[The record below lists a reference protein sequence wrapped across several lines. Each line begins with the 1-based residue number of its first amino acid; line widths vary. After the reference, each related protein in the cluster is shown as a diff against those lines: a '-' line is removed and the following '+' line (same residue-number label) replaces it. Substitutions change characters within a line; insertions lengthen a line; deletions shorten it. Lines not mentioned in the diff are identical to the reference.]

1 MPAEPA
7 PADRTSAGPGRP
19 ERRGLLAAAVGST
32 VFFFVAPLM
41 VAGVVPWWIGH
52 VRASGPPVVVRL
64 VGAVMVVAG
73 FAGVIHC
80 FARFVAARG
89 TPAPVAPTERLV
101 VDGLYRYVRNPMYV
115 GVVTAATGQAL
126 WFGSVEVLAY
136 AAAVWLTVA
145 AFVRIYE
152 EPTLR
157 AHYGTQYDAYTRA
170 VPAWIPRLTPW
181 RADSADDR
189 PRGTS
194 TGGGRP

>member
-7 PADRTSAGPGRP
+7 PADRTSAGPRRR

-52 VRASGPPVVVRL
+52 VRGSGLPVVVRM
-64 VGAVMVVAG
+64 VGAVMVLAG
-73 FAGVIHC
+73 FAAVVHS
-80 FARFVAARG
+80 FVRFVAARG
-89 TPAPVAPTERLV
+89 TPAPVAPTQRLV
-101 VDGLYRYVRNPMYV
+101 VDGLYRHVRNPMYV
-115 GVVTAATGQAL
+115 GVIMAAAGQAL
-126 WFGSVEVLAY
+126 WFGSIEVLAY
-136 AAAVWLTVA
+136 AAAVWLTMA
-145 AFVRIYE
+145 AFVRVYE

-170 VPAWIPRLTPW
+170 VPAWIPRLRPW
-181 RADSADDR
+181 RAEPRDDG

-194 TGGGRP
+194 TGGGRS